1 MEQEV
6 KESKAKPSLLGM
18 VWSPGEQF
26 DRIRQNPKIWVP
38 LILISILYAVGMFLM
53 AMSMDASYLGLDG
66 MSEAEAEMVMMFSR
80 VGVAIAGIFTPV
92 VVALISSGIY
102 MIFIKI
108 AGSDATFKQIFS
120 MNVYILVIGGIG
132 LIINMALRA
141 AIGGN
146 PEIYITS
153 LAGLMNSEKPGILN
167 SFELFS
173 IWQTAITAI
182 GLHRVGGLSKGWAW
196 GIAIAFFIIGI
207 LFAVISNTLTGMTG
221 V

>member
-6 KESKAKPSLLGM
+6 KTSSAKPSMLGM
-18 VWSPGEQF
+18 IWSPGEQF

-38 LILISILYAVGMFLM
+38 LILVSILYAAGMFLM
-53 AMSMDASYLGLDG
+53 AVSMDASYLGLEG

-80 VGVAIAGIFTPV
+80 VGVAITGIFTPV
-92 VVALISSGIY
+92 VVALISGGIY

-120 MNVYILVIGGIG
+120 MNIYILVIGGIG
-132 LIINMALRA
+132 LLVNMALRA

-146 PEIYITS
+146 PEIFITS
-153 LAGLMNSEKPGILN
+153 LAGLMNSEKPGVLGSI
-167 SFELFS
+167 ELFS
-173 IWQTAITAI
+173 IWQSVVTAI
-182 GLHRVGGLSKGWAW
+182 GLHRVGGLSIGWAW

-207 LFAVISNTLTGMTG
+207 VFTLISNTLSGMTG

>member
-6 KESKAKPSLLGM
+6 KTSKGKPSLLGM

-38 LILISILYAVGMFLM
+38 LILVSILYAAGMFFM
-53 AMSMDASYLGLDG
+53 AVSMDASYLGLEG

-80 VGVAIAGIFTPV
+80 VGVAITGIFTPV
-92 VVALISSGIY
+92 LVALISGGIY

-120 MNVYILVIGGIG
+120 MNIYILVIGGIG
-132 LIINMALRA
+132 LLVNMALRA

-146 PEIYITS
+146 PEIFITS
-153 LAGLMNSEKPGILN
+153 LAGLMNSEKPGVLGSI
-167 SFELFS
+167 ELFS
-173 IWQTAITAI
+173 IWQSVITAI

-207 LFAVISNTLTGMTG
+207 VFTLISNTLSGMTG